1 MNINEDIVFNDVRD
15 VFNST
20 YLINVVQI
28 IVKRSLEHMELESG
42 EISVEIEAL
51 TVWNKVFVN
60 ARRDNPILVFI

>member
-1 MNINEDIVFNDVRD
+1 
-15 VFNST
+15 
-20 YLINVVQI
+20 
-28 IVKRSLEHMELESG
+28 MELESG